1 MNEPTIEELDAL
13 DSLEFET
20 LELSLADIELL
31 ADYHASAD
39 EFLFGEC

>member
-1 MNEPTIEELDAL
+1 MNEPTIQELDDL
-13 DSLEFET
+13 ESLEFET
-20 LELSLADIELL
+20 LELSLSDIELL